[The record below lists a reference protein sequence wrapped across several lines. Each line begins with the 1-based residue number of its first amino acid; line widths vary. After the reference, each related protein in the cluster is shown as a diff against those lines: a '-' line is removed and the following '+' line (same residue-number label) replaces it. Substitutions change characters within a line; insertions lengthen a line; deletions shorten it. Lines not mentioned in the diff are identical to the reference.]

1 MIFDKLV
8 ENVLHYIESRF
19 ELFKLEVEES
29 LSSALIGLIRGSVVA
44 VLGTAAV
51 LFVSVG
57 LANLL
62 NHWLQSPYAGYF
74 IMGGLYL
81 LVMFALVTGPGERM
95 LRQNV
100 ERGVQQAFEK
110 RRKKTTEGSAEAKS
124 QKPEV
129 VNES

>member
-1 MIFDKLV
+1 MIFNKLV

-29 LSSALIGLIRGSVVA
+29 LASALIGLVRGAVVA

-62 NHWLQSPYAGYF
+62 NHWLRSPYAGHF
-74 IMGGLYL
+74 IVGGLYL
-81 LVMFALVTGPGERM
+81 LAVLAFVTGPGERM

-110 RRKKTTEGSAEAKS
+110 RRKKAKEDQNRRPDAES
-124 QKPEV
+124 G
-129 VNES
+129 ES